1 MCIKSIQALVLCV
14 GFLSVFSAQA
24 AREYHKVDSPGP
36 VKYCCSAC
44 ISYNSNGVCTNYSQ
58 CETGTTGLGYCP
70 TVGKAVNPLSPA
82 KQADSGIRSLAPE
95 LKAEQAPK
103 EKREGLGK

>member
-1 MCIKSIQALVLCV
+1 MCTKSIQALVLCV

-44 ISYNSNGVCTNYSQ
+44 ISYNSSGVCTNFSQ

-70 TVGKAVNPLSPA
+70 AKVKAVNPLLPA
-82 KQADSGIRSLAPE
+82 KEAGSGVRNLAPE
-95 LKAEQAPK
+95 LKPEQAPK
-103 EKREGLGK
+103 EMREGTGK